1 MDAGG
6 KRDVMSMKIHPE
18 AARALNALADSIAV
32 SAAKPPPSRN
42 GPAWGQQH
50 IGAHITD
57 DDIIGRSQMFITDQ
71 FGNKSAFYTHIGD
84 EPFGIEGDEFAKV
97 LKLTD
102 RVVAVPEFNRL
113 LSNKY
118 VENAII
124 DWCVDKK
131 TPSEAAKTKGF
142 SDYILERANQDV
154 SYHQIWIPIAYLQ
167 VEEDF
172 QFGDAKIVTIPKSL
186 FDAREQKALREHPE
200 ETSKIGPYI
209 EKFRKELQ
217 GNAAVALSIK
227 GEERHAQDRAQVIAQ
242 DALGLLRFFHPS
254 VFTSKLF
261 CPSALLG
268 SEFLPKKASLTI
280 VGVNDF
286 SYSRSIAYQHG
297 QPWRLSKQELAHH
310 RSSGSLDLAAR
321 LVSVDGIS
329 EFGLR
334 VRSSILTYSR
344 GLTFPDIS
352 DRLVY
357 SLSALEGLFLKDASE
372 PIQQNLAERLAF
384 SAYADT
390 NDRIKVVANCKKIYG
405 ARSQYIHHGRNA
417 ALPPEELDYF
427 FLNAWAGLQSAL
439 RHAFKFKT
447 SNEFFAAIDRLKF
460 S

>member
-1 MDAGG
+1 
-6 KRDVMSMKIHPE
+6 MSIKIHPE
-18 AARALNALADSIAV
+18 AARALNALADSIAA
-32 SAAKPPPSRN
+32 SPTKPPSGRN
-42 GPAWGQQH
+42 GPVWGEQH

-57 DDIIGRSQMFITDQ
+57 DDIIGRSDMFTTDQ

-118 VENAII
+118 VESAII

-131 TPSEAAKTKGF
+131 TPSDAAKNKGF
-142 SDYILERANQDV
+142 SDYILQRANQDV
-154 SYHQIWIPIAYLQ
+154 SYHQIWIPIAYLE

-172 QFGDAKIVTIPKSL
+172 QFGDAKIVTIPKSF

-200 ETSKIGPYI
+200 EASKIGPYI
-209 EKFRKELQ
+209 ENFRKELQ

-254 VFTSKLF
+254 MFTSKLF

-280 VGVNDF
+280 VGVNEF
-286 SYSRSIAYQHG
+286 SYSKAIAYQHG

-384 SAYADT
+384 LAYADT
-390 NDRIKVVANCKKIYG
+390 NDRIKVSANCKKIYG

-439 RHAFKFKT
+439 RHAFRFKT
-447 SNEFFAAIDRLKF
+447 SNEFFAAIDQLKF